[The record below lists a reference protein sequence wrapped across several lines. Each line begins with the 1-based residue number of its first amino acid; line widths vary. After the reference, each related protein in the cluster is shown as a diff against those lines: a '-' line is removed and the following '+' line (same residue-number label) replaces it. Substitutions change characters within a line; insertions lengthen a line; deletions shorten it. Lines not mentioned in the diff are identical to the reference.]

1 MNEPSGRPVPTWSTW
16 GELVS
21 VITYPRHV
29 KRTVTVALV
38 VGTVFFTMNQLGF
51 VLAGHATPFIWL
63 KAVVT
68 YVTPLCVSNFGIVS
82 ATRRRQVIVAERSRG

>member
-1 MNEPSGRPVPTWSTW
+1 MNEKDTRPVPTWSTW
-16 GELVS
+16 RELVS

-63 KAVVT
+63 KAAVT

-82 ATRRRQVIVAERSRG
+82 ATNRPQVIVAERSRG